1 MIVQDNSPR
10 VRSMTT
16 GATISRLDRL
26 LAARLEA
33 RRADATRRASE
44 VLSKL
49 RVMGIEAAVFG
60 SLATGRFKLHSD
72 VDYLVRRLPP
82 ELKYRIEGL
91 VDRIMG
97 DIPFSLVYED
107 EIRPEILRRALAQL
121 RYEPDLRARA

>member
-1 MIVQDNSPR
+1 
-10 VRSMTT
+10 
-16 GATISRLDRL
+16 
-26 LAARLEA
+26 
-33 RRADATRRASE
+33 
-44 VLSKL
+44 
-49 RVMGIEAAVFG
+49 MGIEAAVFG